1 MEESMSRVCEI
12 CSKGIQ
18 FGNRR
23 SHANNASRRVWQ
35 PNLQRVRA
43 VVEGRAQHLRVCT
56 SCLRS
61 GRVTKNPRL
70 PKGEPT
76 PTES

>member
-1 MEESMSRVCEI
+1 MSRVCVI
-12 CSKGIQ
+12 CDKGIQ

-23 SHANNASRRVWQ
+23 SHANNATRRIWQ

-43 VVEGRAQHLRVCT
+43 VVDGRAQRIRVCT
-56 SCLRS
+56 SCLKS
-61 GRVTKNPRL
+61 GRVIKNPRL

-76 PTES
+76 PAEN

>member
-1 MEESMSRVCEI
+1 MSRVCEI
-12 CSKGIQ
+12 CGKGIQ

-43 VVEGRAQHLRVCT
+43 MVEGRAQHIRGLHV
-56 SCLRS
+56 
-61 GRVTKNPRL
+61 L
-70 PKGEPT
+70 PAGPAA
-76 PTES
+76 

>member
-1 MEESMSRVCEI
+1 MSRVCEF
-12 CSKGIQ
+12 CGKGIQ

-23 SHANNASRRVWQ
+23 SHANNASRRIWE

-43 VVEGRAQHLRVCT
+43 VVEGRAQRVRVCT
-56 SCLRS
+56 TCLRS
-61 GRVTKNPRL
+61 GRVVKNPRL

-76 PTES
+76 PAES

>member
-12 CSKGIQ
+12 CSKGIR

-23 SHANNASRRVWQ
+23 SHANNASRRIWQ
-35 PNLQRVRA
+35 PNLQNVRA
-43 VVEGRAQHLRVCT
+43 IVDGRAKRIRVCT
-56 SCLRS
+56 TCLKS
-61 GRVTKNPRL
+61 GRVVKNPRM

-76 PTES
+76 LNAS

>member
-1 MEESMSRVCEI
+1 MSRVCEV

-23 SHANNASRRVWQ
+23 SLANNASRRVWQ

-43 VVEGRAQHLRVCT
+43 VVEGRATHLKVCT

-76 PTES
+76 PAES